1 MSEDI
6 LIDQCSPTMAGI
18 KTGSLFSCIA
28 DDKKTLNDNIRRFN
42 ASLVPK
48 GLRLIPMKFENNRA
62 LVYMYRP
69 SKLAKDLNDPTSRE
83 ILSNLNYSSSGADG
97 FVAQLRKKINVCTDF
112 PHEIG
117 LFLGYP
123 PKDVDGFIKKGP
135 HEAKLTGTWKV
146 YTDEESAKKKF
157 ALYKKCAGVY
167 KSAYKK
173 HNSFDRLIVR
183 EH

>member
-1 MSEDI
+1 MSEDL

-18 KTGSLFSCIA
+18 KTGSLFSCYA
-28 DDKKTLNDNIRRFN
+28 DDKKTLNADIRRFN
-42 ASLVPK
+42 ARLVPK
-48 GLRLIPMKFENNRA
+48 GLRLVPMKFENNRA

-69 SKLAKDLNDPTSRE
+69 SKLENDLNDPTAHS
-83 ILSNLNYSSSGADG
+83 ILSGLDYSSSGADSK
-97 FVAQLRKKINVCTDF
+97 VAILRKKINTSESF

-123 PKDVDGFIKKGP
+123 PTDVDGFIKKGP
-135 HEAKLTGTWKV
+135 HKAKLTGVWKV
-146 YTDEESAKKKF
+146 YTNEDSAKKKF

-167 KSAYKK
+167 KTAYKK
-173 HNSFDRLIVR
+173 HRSFDRLIVR